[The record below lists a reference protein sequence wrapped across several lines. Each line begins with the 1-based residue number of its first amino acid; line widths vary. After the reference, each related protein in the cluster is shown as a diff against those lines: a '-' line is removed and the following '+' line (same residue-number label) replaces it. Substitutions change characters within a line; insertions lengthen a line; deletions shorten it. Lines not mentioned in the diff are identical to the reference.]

1 MQLSKTHRQQCQNII
16 LISFCIAWNGAVI
29 SSGRHGGQTVSETV
43 KFLLRA
49 PKELW
54 EEIKQWAD
62 EEDRSV
68 NQQVVHILRKAV
80 SERRKP
86 TDQ

>member
-1 MQLSKTHRQQCQNII
+1 M
-16 LISFCIAWNGAVI
+16 
-29 SSGRHGGQTVSETV
+29 SETV